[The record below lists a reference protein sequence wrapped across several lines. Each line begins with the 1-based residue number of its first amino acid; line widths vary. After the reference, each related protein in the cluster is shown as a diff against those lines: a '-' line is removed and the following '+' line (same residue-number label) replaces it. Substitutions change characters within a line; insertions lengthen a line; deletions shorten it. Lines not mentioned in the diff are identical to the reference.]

1 MFNDSNSFVKQF
13 IMAGMVA
20 LAILVAVLLEA
31 GTVLAASTGEV
42 SPAKKACER
51 WHTVRSNDTL
61 GGIANRYGVEPYQIV
76 TSNDIG
82 SPYTLYTGQKLCIPQ
97 PAVNAAQLKKLPKKY
112 LNQGAV
118 YFSLS
123 WSPTGIVIKPLNFPV
138 KSSMGV
144 KVDDLSSPAVKW
156 DKLGV
161 FTTKKDVKEYRLRL
175 PRDLTN
181 AKQLAVCIKNLNT
194 DVQMCRNMPIR

>member
-1 MFNDSNSFVKQF
+1 MFNDISSIAKRF
-13 IMAGMVA
+13 ILACIVA
-20 LAILVAVLLEA
+20 LAILIAVLFQA
-31 GTVLAASTGEV
+31 GVVQAASQGEA
-42 SPAKKACER
+42 SLAKPSCER
-51 WHTVRSNDTL
+51 WHTIRSNDTL
-61 GGIANRYGVEPYQIV
+61 GGIANRFGVEPYQIV
-76 TSNDIG
+76 TSNDMK
-82 SPYTLYTGQKLCIPQ
+82 SPYTLYTGQKLCIPK

-138 KSSMGV
+138 KSSMVV
-144 KVDDLSSPAVKW
+144 KADDLSSPAVKW

-161 FTTKKDVKEYRLRL
+161 FTTKKDVKEYRIRL
-175 PRDLTN
+175 PRELTN

-194 DVQMCRNMPIR
+194 DVQMCRNMPVR